1 MDNLEMEL
9 QTQHSHPLLRPLR
22 IMLSL
27 IQYPIH
33 TQGNL
38 VKPPVQQEPINHLQ
52 AKHLAQMHRLDIMFL
67 VQDLQPKPLV
77 QQEPI
82 NQAQVNPVA

>member
-1 MDNLEMEL
+1 MHRLDIMFLVQDL
-9 QTQHSHPLLRPLR
+9 QPKPL
-22 IMLSL
+22 
-27 IQYPIH
+27 
-33 TQGNL
+33 
-38 VKPPVQQEPINHLQ
+38 VQQEPINHLQ

-67 VQDLQPKPLV
+67 AQDLQPKPLV